1 MSSTDRMKK
10 LRMNRIALPIAALLL
25 AMGATGFAGCPEF
38 QPGRQAGT
46 IESTQLSEISAI
58 VASRRSP
65 GVFWVHNDSGNRAE
79 IYAIDLHGGLL
90 GVYPLPEGT
99 IVDWEDIALGPGPE
113 AGIDYLYIGDIGDNQ
128 GVRASIPVYRV
139 PEPRIGEGQRYN
151 GLSLSQVERLDFF
164 YPDGARDAETL
175 LCDPLSGDLYIITKR
190 ESRSRVYRA
199 PFPQSATEATRLEF
213 QGTLPWGWAVG
224 GDVSRSGREVI
235 VRGYLTASIWERD
248 PAKPLWS
255 AFEASPCAA
264 PLLAEQQGEAIAFD
278 AEGRDYLTV
287 SEGLQ
292 SPLYYFERNV
302 QAEAAS
308 LWVVF

>member
-1 MSSTDRMKK
+1 M
-10 LRMNRIALPIAALLL
+10 MNLQMNLIPLLIAALLL
-25 AMGATGFAGCPEF
+25 GMVATTGFAGCPEF
-38 QPGRQAGT
+38 QSGRQTGT
-46 IESTQLSEISAI
+46 IESNQISEISGI

-79 IYAIDLHGGLL
+79 VYAIDLHGELL

-99 IVDWEDIALGPGPE
+99 IIDWEDIALGPGPE

-128 GVRASIPVYRV
+128 GVRASIHVYRV
-139 PEPRIGEGQRYN
+139 PEPQVTKSQRYD
-151 GLSLSQVERLDFF
+151 GLSLSQVERLDFT

-190 ESRSRVYRA
+190 EPRSRVYRA
-199 PFPQSATEATRLEF
+199 PFPHSPTEATRLEF

-235 VRGYLTASIWERD
+235 VRGYFIASIWERD
-248 PAKPLWS
+248 PASPLWS
-255 AFEASPCAA
+255 AFESSPCAV

-278 AEGRDYLTV
+278 ADGRGYLTV

-292 SPLYYFERNV
+292 SPLYFFQRNV
-302 QAEAAS
+302 QVEAAS
-308 LWVVF
+308 LWIAY